1 MMPFEHAADDF
12 EPLDVSERCEAAYGP
27 YHIGRCDES
36 RDEIALMFDTRWHHP
51 LDRTRTLIE
60 ELLTIAMD
68 FDVNLQAWGRYVSPV
83 RSDHTLYAALRDQL
97 CAARP
102 FDRVIARR
110 LFVVR
115 LDTATNGTWEL
126 NRRLRLLKSY
136 VGYADL
142 SYPTTLRTLAT
153 EILMSAWQLA
163 YEHRD
168 EPAHWIHTVRH

>member
-1 MMPFEHAADDF
+1 MMPSEHDADDF
-12 EPLDVSERCEAAYGP
+12 EPLDVSERCEAVYGP

-36 RDEIALMFDTRWHHP
+36 RDEIALMFDTRWLQP
-51 LDRTRTLIE
+51 LDRTRTLNE
-60 ELLTIAMD
+60 QLLTIAMGL
-68 FDVNLQAWGRYVSPV
+68 DVKLQAWGHYVSPV
-83 RSDHTLYAALRDQL
+83 SPDHELYAALRDQL

-115 LDTATNGTWEL
+115 LDAATNGTWEL
-126 NRRLRLLKSY
+126 DRRLRLLKSY

-142 SYPTTLRTLAT
+142 SFPTTLRTLAT

-163 YEHRD
+163 SEHRD